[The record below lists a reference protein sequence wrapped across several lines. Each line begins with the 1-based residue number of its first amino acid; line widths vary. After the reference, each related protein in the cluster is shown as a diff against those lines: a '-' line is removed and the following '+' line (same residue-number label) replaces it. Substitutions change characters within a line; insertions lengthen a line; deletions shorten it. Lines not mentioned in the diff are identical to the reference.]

1 MTSRRRLLKTA
12 LLTALTGLG
21 VVRGS
26 EALGAAPRAPRTP
39 LEEND
44 AAAKAVAYQQ
54 DARKVDPRLFATYRR
69 GQSCATCALIE
80 FGTARLRGCSLFP
93 GKLVAAAGWC
103 SAWQLRG
110 GKSRLPFTAPQ

>member
-1 MTSRRRLLKTA
+1 MISRRRMLNSAVVTA
-12 LLTALTGLG
+12 LIGLRLG
-21 VVRGS
+21 RGS
-26 EALGAAPRAPRTP
+26 RALGAAPGAPRT
-39 LEEND
+39 LLDEKD

-54 DARKVDPRLFATYRR
+54 DARKVDPHVFPTYRR

-103 SAWQLRG
+103 SVWRLRG
-110 GKSRLPFTAPQ
+110 KS